1 MYRMIYKSKSN
12 KVITWDEVKEIMHSS
27 EAHNSELGV
36 SGVLLATSSHY
47 LQVLEGPYETVN
59 EIFMR
64 IVKDPRHCDIK
75 LVSFNTIDARIFE
88 AWGMLGIGVF
98 NLNKE
103 LETEL
108 KKKYGTEDDG
118 LKFPLEEWKVLAMI
132 NDINLVSDQ
141 PEWKM

>member
-1 MYRMIYKSKSN
+1 MYRLIYKSKSN
-12 KVITWDEVKEIMHSS
+12 KVITWDQVKEIMHSS
-27 EAHNSELGV
+27 EEHNSELHV

-59 EIFMR
+59 EIFMH
-64 IVKDPRHCDIK
+64 IVKDPRHSDIK
-75 LVSFNTIDARIFE
+75 LVSFNAIDARIFE

-108 KKKYGTEDDG
+108 KEKYGTEDDG
-118 LKFPLEEWKVLAMI
+118 LKFPLDEWKVLAMI

>member
-1 MYRMIYKSKSN
+1 MYRLIYKSKSN
-12 KVITWDEVKEIMHSS
+12 NVITWDQVKEIMHSS
-27 EAHNSELGV
+27 EVQNSELGV

-47 LQVLEGPYETVN
+47 LQVLEGPYETAN

-64 IVKDPRHCDIK
+64 IVKDPRHTDIR

-98 NLNKE
+98 NLNKQ
-103 LETEL
+103 LEAEL
-108 KKKYGTEDDG
+108 KEKYGMEDDG
-118 LKFPLEEWKVLAMI
+118 LKFPLDEWKALAMM
-132 NDINLVSDQ
+132 NDINLVSEQ